1 MYQIEGKRV
10 WLEIED
16 AARINLQK
24 VDLLVESG
32 TSEAYDQFEREMMR
46 RVCEKMSL
54 TLEWLLN

>member
-54 TLEWLLN
+54 TLE